1 MSDNHEQHIG
11 LSPAEEENVL
21 HYRSVSRIAVISL
34 LLGLL
39 SFTAIFS
46 PVLWCVPIVGVMLAV
61 VALRTIRKEQ
71 AVVVGRG
78 AAQVGLALGLVFL
91 TFAATRDFV
100 RQRALY
106 RLARPHTSKWVDE
119 LVREGH
125 LHEAHQLHLPQR
137 QRQTRG
143 EDIEAYYEGDEDARR
158 DMQAFFETPPLS
170 KIVELG
176 RRGTLRFVADED
188 IGVYHDSGEKID
200 VVVQR
205 YAIDYEADGQPQTL
219 SFLVS
224 ISRKYDTDHDDA
236 RWQIQDVTKVDS
248 AGR

>member
-11 LSPAEEENVL
+11 LSPAEEENVV

-61 VALRTIRKEQ
+61 VALRTIPRDRDIM
-71 AVVVGRG
+71 VGRG
-78 AAQVGLALGLVFL
+78 AAKAALALGLVFL
-91 TFAATRDFV
+91 TFATTVNFV
-100 RQRALY
+100 RQQTLY
-106 RLARPHTSKWVDE
+106 RLASPHAKKWIE
-119 LVREGH
+119 LVQQGH
-125 LHEAHQLHLPQR
+125 LLEAHQLHLSQR
-137 QRQTRG
+137 DRVSPD
-143 EDIEAYYEGDEDARR
+143 EDLEAYYEGNEEARQ
-158 DMQAFFETPPLS
+158 DMQAVFETPPLS

-176 RRGTLRFVADED
+176 RRGKLRFEANEECGLLRDA
-188 IGVYHDSGEKID
+188 GEEKD

-205 YAIDYEADGQPQTL
+205 YAIDYEADGQPQTF

-224 ISRKYDTDHDDA
+224 ISRMHDPDHDDA
-236 RWQIQDVTKVDS
+236 RWQVRDVTEPDS
-248 AGR
+248 AGL